1 VAAGFG
7 KMLKQAQQ
15 MQQKLLEVQQK
26 LEQLEVEG
34 SSGGGT
40 VTARMNG
47 KKELISLSIK
57 PEAVDPED
65 VAMLEDLVVAAVR
78 QASGQVDAASQA
90 QLGEI
95 SGGMSLP
102 GLNI

>member
-1 VAAGFG
+1 MAAGFG